1 MLNLNLNIQSI
12 LPAEVVV
19 VVVVAV
25 LAVAVAAAVV
35 AASVALLTAETEVGS
50 ALPPVRPKFRVSSSD
65 WSCLEIQD

>member
-25 LAVAVAAAVV
+25 LVVAAAVV